1 MIVQRDIK
9 LWKAMYM
16 FWKNVLIVYA
26 YLVIAEKYHLN
37 IYTSKEEIQSFCR
50 GSVGKE
56 PG

>member
-1 MIVQRDIK
+1 
-9 LWKAMYM
+9 M